1 MKDTTLEQELALEN
15 QLRKYLDNAE
25 AETEVDTS
33 RFKGDQIALG
43 KLKKDDY
50 KSNETVLEIVQ

>member
-1 MKDTTLEQELALEN
+1 MNETTLEQELQLES
-15 QLRKYLDNAE
+15 QLKRYLDNAE
-25 AETEVDTS
+25 EETVVDTS